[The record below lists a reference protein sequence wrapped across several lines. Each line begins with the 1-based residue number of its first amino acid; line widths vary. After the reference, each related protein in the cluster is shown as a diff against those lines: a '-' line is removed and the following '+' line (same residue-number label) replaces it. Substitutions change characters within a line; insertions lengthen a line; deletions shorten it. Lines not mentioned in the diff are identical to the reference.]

1 MLRELADADGVGLA
15 VFGSGAFC
23 GCRIG
28 GGVGRGIGGSGR
40 YSLGG
45 GGRRIRRFGRT
56 ARECGYRH
64 RYE

>member
-28 GGVGRGIGGSGR
+28 GG
-40 YSLGG
+40 
-45 GGRRIRRFGRT
+45 T
-56 ARECGYRH
+56 ACKAFLSINSAADTLHWRNGAMALHASIKEGK
-64 RYE
+64 